1 MIMTNDVAK
10 LKGPSVSEQ
19 FNIKLRNRYRILQD
33 ETAITIDRHV
43 RNDFAAVA
51 IGYIREPVQRQSDCF
66 VTEEREKANGK
77 FPRCQVDKNERK
89 VSLLAHRER

>member
-19 FNIKLRNRYRILQD
+19 FNIKLRNRYSILQD

-43 RNDFAAVA
+43 RNDFCCSS
-51 IGYIREPVQRQSDCF
+51 YR
-66 VTEEREKANGK
+66 
-77 FPRCQVDKNERK
+77 
-89 VSLLAHRER
+89 LY